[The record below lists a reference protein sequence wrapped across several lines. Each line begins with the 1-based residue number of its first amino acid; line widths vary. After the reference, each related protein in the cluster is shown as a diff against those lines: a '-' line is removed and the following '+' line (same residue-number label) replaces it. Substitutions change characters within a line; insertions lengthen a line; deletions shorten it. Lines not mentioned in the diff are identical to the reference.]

1 MVHRISPIET
11 LDWRDNPCQSQTLL
25 GIAGERQGRS
35 APRFAAMVT
44 CGDIQPTSMV

>member
-1 MVHRISPIET
+1 MIHHTFPIEP

-44 CGDIQPTSMV
+44 CVDF